1 MQNTL
6 QVQSAARAT
15 ASDSDSLQVGS
26 ILGNTNSSLKEY
38 LDQEELMIP
47 VETIIARTEA
57 KDYRFFLESNNFLK
71 VVDTLEKFQENHV
84 DRLSDSGKE
93 FMLFKASL
101 YQMYEVS
108 NRSGTEHEA
117 YSFRIE
123 RSNLRWLYNA
133 NLDYCNELVRVNREE
148 NMTNHGALNGAV
160 FKQKMLNTDRVRGV
174 GAFAAVAAASSH
186 WMPIT
191 LALAGLGVPAATPA
205 VGLAATLFYGMHKLN
220 VSDTVSSITIDD
232 STGNLVLD
240 IAHSAVSS
248 RKIMVSP
255 TNVKS
260 VVALGQDNL
269 GADDCESNLI
279 QVTNYTDMKTGE
291 AGLTGQYIIPAEAH
305 RDKPLMDWILS
316 DNSTVNYES
325 TTDADFND
333 LMVTNFRKNASTGG
347 HKGVEAYFT
356 NGIYKDERIE
366 LNAQETETTLLAL
379 Q

>member
-1 MQNTL
+1 
-6 QVQSAARAT
+6 
-15 ASDSDSLQVGS
+15 
-26 ILGNTNSSLKEY
+26 
-38 LDQEELMIP
+38 MIP

-71 VVDTLEKFQENHV
+71 VVDTLEKYQDNHV
-84 DRLSDSGKE
+84 DRQSDSGKE

-133 NLDYCNELVRVNREE
+133 NLDFCNELQRVNREE
-148 NMTNHGALNGAV
+148 NMTNHGSLNGAV
-160 FKQKMLNTDRVRGV
+160 FKHKMFNSDRVRGI

-191 LALAGLGVPAATPA
+191 LFCAGLGAPAAVPA
-205 VGLAATLFYGMHKLN
+205 VGMAATLFYGMHKLN
-220 VSDTVSSITIDD
+220 TRDNVNSITIDD
-232 STGNLVLD
+232 ATGNLVLG
-240 IAHSAVSS
+240 ISRSALSEY
-248 RKIMVSP
+248 KIMVSP
-255 TNVKS
+255 TDVKS

-269 GADDCESNLI
+269 GADDVESNLI
-279 QVTNYTDMKTGE
+279 QVTNYTDMATGE
-291 AGLTGQYIIPAEAH
+291 SGMTGQYIIPAEAH

-316 DNSTVNYES
+316 DNSTVDHES

-333 LMVTNFRKNASTGG
+333 YMVTNFRKNAATGG